1 MTHRVI
7 LTLTPL
13 LTKQI
18 LSGDASYLACVYP
31 RMPAQAPATL
41 ALYDLLAATLPSST
55 GNLLPFLETLA
66 KNWKQYQ
73 PDNVDEILGFFELCT
88 KRWLTSSS
96 VRRRRCGHSRV
107 RARGQDAGALLRTT
121 IRAFG
126 GAA

>member
-7 LTLTPL
+7 STLTPL

-18 LSGDASYLACVYP
+18 LAGDASYLASVYP

-41 ALYDLLAATLPSST
+41 ALYDLLATTLPSST

-73 PDNVDEILGFFELCT
+73 PDNVDDILGFFELCT
-88 KRWLTSSS
+88 KRRLTSHSL
-96 VRRRRCGHSRV
+96 RRRRCGHGGV
-107 RARGQDAGALLRTT
+107 RACGQDDSALLRAA
-121 IRAFG
+121 IHAFG